1 MKNAMLL
8 ITLLLVAALPAS
20 ATFSIVA
27 IDPETGEMGVAV
39 ASRYFA
45 VGAVVPWAEADVGAV
60 ATQASVNVG
69 YGPRALELL
78 KQGLTAQQVM
88 DRLFEEDTFGGKE
101 GRQIA
106 IVDSHGNVAVVT
118 GPTASDWRG
127 HIKGENYS
135 VQGNILAGE
144 EVVQAMAQAFENTT
158 GELSERLYAA
168 LSAGDRAGGD
178 RRGRQSASM
187 LVVKKEGGRNTN
199 NDRYVFINVDDHE
212 DPFGELRRLLDIQLG
227 INHSS
232 ALNRSLRDG
241 EYESAMLTARR
252 LDRYR
257 PGNLNTTMH
266 LGFLS
271 YLTGDVDAA
280 LEAFGRARNLDAD
293 NFRTFWDRLIRNRSY
308 ESISTDEEFV
318 GRVLGGG

>member
-1 MKNAMLL
+1 MKKIMLL

-20 ATFSIVA
+20 AAFSIVA
-27 IDPETGEMGVAV
+27 FDPETGELGVAV

-45 VGAVVPWAEADVGAV
+45 VGAVVPWAAADVGAI

-78 KQGLTAQQVM
+78 KEGLTAQQVM
-88 DRLFEEDTFGGKE
+88 DRLFEEDTFRGKE

-118 GPTASDWRG
+118 GPAASDWRG
-127 HIKGENYS
+127 HIQGDTFS

-144 EVVQAMAQAFENTT
+144 EVVQAMAQVFENTT
-158 GELSERLYAA
+158 GELAERLYAA

-232 ALNRSLRDG
+232 ALNRSLAAGDFD
-241 EYESAMLTARR
+241 AATLAARR

-257 PGNLNTTMH
+257 PGNLNAKMH

-271 YLTGDVDAA
+271 YLNGDLDSA
-280 LEAFGRARNLDAD
+280 LEAFERARSLDAN
-293 NFRTFWDRLIRNRSY
+293 NFRTFWDRLIRNRAY
-308 ESISTDEEFV
+308 EAIGADEEFV